1 MNSSISN
8 RADDASFDVLNPSTG
23 QIVGHTENMG
33 NDELNIAVETAK
45 TAFLSW
51 SSLADDELKKRC
63 LAITKKIEDHSEE
76 LAKLITLEQGKPLN
90 GLGSRWEIGAAVA
103 WAGYT
108 SNLSIPVKVLQD
120 TEDGK
125 VELHR
130 KPLGVIGSITPWNF
144 PVLIAIWHV
153 IPALRT
159 GNTVVIKPSPN
170 TPLSTIRLIEIMQEV
185 LPPGVVNVVTG
196 DDKEFN
202 LGAAMSV
209 HPDIRKIVFTGSCA
223 TGKKVMK
230 SAADSMKRLTLEL
243 GGNDAGIV
251 LPDVDPN
258 AIAEGLFWGAFIN
271 NGQTCAAM
279 KRLYVHESVYD
290 AVCESLVEFAK
301 KIPVGDGMN
310 ESSILGPIQN
320 KAQFDKVSRL
330 ISEAKEQ
337 GKVLLGGEPGKGLFY
352 PPTIISDLKNGD
364 SLVDE
369 EQFGPVLPI
378 VKYSNLDEAIRL
390 ANDSPNGLGGS
401 IWSSNIEA
409 AKSIA
414 NRLECGSVWI
424 NKHGAIQPNAPFG
437 GVKSSGI
444 GVEFSDE
451 GLMEYTD
458 IQVIFS

>member
-8 RADDASFDVLNPSTG
+8 RSADASFNVLNPSTG
-23 QIVGHTENMG
+23 QIIGQTANMG
-33 NDELNIAVETAK
+33 NEELNIAVESAK
-45 TAFLSW
+45 SAFPHW
-51 SSLADDELKKRC
+51 SSLTDGELKEKC

-90 GLGSRWEIGAAVA
+90 GLGSRWEVGAAVA

-108 SNLSIPVKVLQD
+108 SNLSIPVKILQD
-120 TEDGK
+120 NTDGK

-144 PVLIAIWHV
+144 PILIAIWHV

-185 LPPGVVNVVTG
+185 LPPGVINVVTG
-196 DDKEFN
+196 DDQEFN
-202 LGAAMSV
+202 LGAAMSA

-223 TGKKVMK
+223 TGIKVMK
-230 SAADSMKRLTLEL
+230 TAADSMKRLTLEL

-330 ISEAKEQ
+330 ISEAKQQ

-378 VKYSNLDEAIRL
+378 VKYSNIDEAIRL

-401 IWSSNIEA
+401 IWSSNIET

-414 NRLECGSVWI
+414 NQLECGSVWI

>member
-1 MNSSISN
+1 RSLLVI
-8 RADDASFDVLNPSTG
+8 G
-23 QIVGHTENMG
+23 QCFNYWV
-33 NDELNIAVETAK
+33 
-45 TAFLSW
+45 W
-51 SSLADDELKKRC
+51 Y
-63 LAITKKIEDHSEE
+63 KKIEDHSEE

-90 GLGSRWEIGAAVA
+90 GLGSRWEVGAAVA

-108 SNLSIPVKVLQD
+108 SNLSIPVKILQD
-120 TEDGK
+120 NTDGK

-144 PVLIAIWHV
+144 PILIAIWHV

-185 LPPGVVNVVTG
+185 LPPGVINVVTG
-196 DDKEFN
+196 DDQEFN
-202 LGAAMSV
+202 LGAAMSA

-223 TGKKVMK
+223 TGIKVMK
-230 SAADSMKRLTLEL
+230 TAADSMKRLTLEL

-330 ISEAKEQ
+330 ISEAKQQ

-378 VKYSNLDEAIRL
+378 VKYSNIDEAIRL

-401 IWSSNIEA
+401 IWSSNIET

-414 NRLECGSVWI
+414 NQLECGSVWI

>member
-8 RADDASFDVLNPSTG
+8 RSADASFNVLNPSTG
-23 QIVGHTENMG
+23 QIIGQTANMG
-33 NDELNIAVETAK
+33 NEELNIAVESAK
-45 TAFLSW
+45 SAFPHW
-51 SSLADDELKKRC
+51 SSLTDGELKERC

-90 GLGSRWEIGAAVA
+90 GLGSRWEVGAAVA
-103 WAGYT
+103 WAGHT
-108 SNLSIPVKVLQD
+108 SNLSIPVKILQD
-120 TEDGK
+120 NTDGK

-144 PVLIAIWHV
+144 PILIAIWHV

-185 LPPGVVNVVTG
+185 LPPGVINVVTG
-196 DDKEFN
+196 DDQEFN
-202 LGAAMSV
+202 LGAAMSA

-223 TGKKVMK
+223 TGIKVMK
-230 SAADSMKRLTLEL
+230 TAADSMKRLTLEL

-330 ISEAKEQ
+330 ISEAKQQ
-337 GKVLLGGEPGKGLFY
+337 GKVLLGGEPGKSLFY

-378 VKYSNLDEAIRL
+378 VKYSNIDEAIRL

-401 IWSSNIEA
+401 IWSSNIET

-414 NRLECGSVWI
+414 NQLECGSVWI

>member
-8 RADDASFDVLNPSTG
+8 RSADASFNVLNPSTG
-23 QIVGHTENMG
+23 QIIGQTANMG
-33 NDELNIAVETAK
+33 NEELNIAVESAK
-45 TAFLSW
+45 SAFPHW
-51 SSLADDELKKRC
+51 SSLTDDELKEKC

-90 GLGSRWEIGAAVA
+90 GLGSRWEVGAAVA

-108 SNLSIPVKVLQD
+108 SNLSIPVKILQD
-120 TEDGK
+120 NTDGK

-144 PVLIAIWHV
+144 PILIAIWHV

-185 LPPGVVNVVTG
+185 LPLGVINVVTG
-196 DDKEFN
+196 DDQEFN
-202 LGAAMSV
+202 LGAAMSA

-223 TGKKVMK
+223 TGIKVMK
-230 SAADSMKRLTLEL
+230 TAADSMKRLTLEL

-330 ISEAKEQ
+330 ISEAKQQ

-378 VKYSNLDEAIRL
+378 VKYSNIDEAIRL

-401 IWSSNIEA
+401 IWSSNIET

-414 NRLECGSVWI
+414 NQLECGSVWI